1 MVLKRAKFNRQS
13 VSQSVSPLSLSRGTS
28 YTYFQ
33 LNSSPQECFYKSH
46 ICNYSTITQY
56 LDINSGQRSA
66 LKNQKLF
73 ATMCVKVLLHINELG
88 VHLHSRHMYML
99 KNYFF
104 PLSLA
109 FRKKKK
115 KGFFK
120 IVVKPSTQTIHIKKE
135 TSTNLTA
142 LIQLTVS
149 AAPMMSLRWN
159 IAGGRERVCIHM
171 V

>member
-1 MVLKRAKFNRQS
+1 
-13 VSQSVSPLSLSRGTS
+13 
-28 YTYFQ
+28 
-33 LNSSPQECFYKSH
+33 
-46 ICNYSTITQY
+46 
-56 LDINSGQRSA
+56 
-66 LKNQKLF
+66 
-73 ATMCVKVLLHINELG
+73 MCAKVLLHINELG
-88 VHLHSRHMYML
+88 VHHSRHMYML

-104 PLSLA
+104 RLSLSLSE
-109 FRKKKK
+109 KK

-159 IAGGRERVCIHM
+159 IAGGREKVCIG
-171 V
+171 VGVVKLCSLSPL